1 MYYVNT
7 LYFFASNYSIKT
19 TSMIKHSRLYSLTRY
34 ILNDINQCYC
44 SILSQFNILNYKMV
58 CEEVTEIKD
67 SSAGCKVCNDEDKNY
82 QLYYLCGDKPEE
94 DRVRVKDK

>member
-1 MYYVNT
+1 
-7 LYFFASNYSIKT
+7 
-19 TSMIKHSRLYSLTRY
+19 
-34 ILNDINQCYC
+34 
-44 SILSQFNILNYKMV
+44 MV

-67 SSAGCKVCNDEDKNY
+67 SSAGCKVCNDEDKNF